1 MAQLVQLDKEISFLD
16 QLKVDVGPIVLINVF
31 QVPEGKAEATL
42 AAWTEDAD
50 YMKRQPGFISTQL
63 HRGIGGSN
71 MFINHAVW
79 ESSAALRDAFMDEE
93 FQRLRGAYPEG
104 VTASPH
110 VFQTVEVPGIC
121 LGEMKPLG

>member
-1 MAQLVQLDKEISFLD
+1 MAHLVQLDKDISFID
-16 QLKVDVGPIVLINVF
+16 QLQVDLAPIVLINVF
-31 QVPEGKAEATL
+31 RVPEGKAEETL
-42 AAWTEDAD
+42 AAWTEDAE

-63 HRGIGGSN
+63 HQGVGGSN
-71 MFINHAVW
+71 MFINYATW

-93 FQRLRGAYPEG
+93 FQRLRNAYPEG

-121 LGEMKPLG
+121 LGEIK